1 MKILTE
7 REKKILINHAKKQEL
22 RRIISKKKKKNKRRY
37 LQGKSKEERQKYIL
51 ENRFKDY
58 SKIKAPSNFSLIENT
73 EESLKFIAKIEK
85 CLKNRSK
92 VFVNLTDVETIAH
105 GAIVVLL
112 SIMTKFKYNHIDF
125 NGNFPKN
132 KNANKALVDSG
143 FFDQLYKRNISNEPN
158 YAFCR
163 NKVLTHAGKVVDSS
177 LADQIISEISNLIW
191 GKQRRC
197 LGVQRV
203 FLELMQ
209 NTNNHAS
216 FDSKGLHHWWTT
228 VQYDEKLKK
237 AYFSF
242 IDYGVGIINSLRN
255 DEHGKFYNI
264 IPKIRELF
272 NPQNNAEMLSLL
284 LKGEIHKT
292 STGKYYRGKGLP
304 CLFKACEDNKIAN
317 VVVIAN
323 DAKVEYTAGT
333 NGSVSGTTIEYVTRP
348 GNSTTASVR
357 PQALVATAANTGHKD
372 IIIKIATD
380 FSRIPGARYPEEGD
394 YSGQEFRQNVLHP
407 ALKKA
412 IEMNVKLIV
421 DLDGT
426 AGLGTSFLEESFGGL
441 IRRPYKLQYSQTN
454 TYYNF
459 RRRS

>member
-22 RRIISKKKKKNKRRY
+22 RRIISKEKKKNKRRY

-264 IPKIRELF
+264 PKIRK
-272 NPQNNAEMLSLL
+272 QSQWQ
-284 LKGEIHKT
+284 
-292 STGKYYRGKGLP
+292 S
-304 CLFKACEDNKIAN
+304 
-317 VVVIAN
+317 
-323 DAKVEYTAGT
+323 
-333 NGSVSGTTIEYVTRP
+333 
-348 GNSTTASVR
+348 
-357 PQALVATAANTGHKD
+357 Q
-372 IIIKIATD
+372 
-380 FSRIPGARYPEEGD
+380 
-394 YSGQEFRQNVLHP
+394 
-407 ALKKA
+407 
-412 IEMNVKLIV
+412 
-421 DLDGT
+421 
-426 AGLGTSFLEESFGGL
+426 
-441 IRRPYKLQYSQTN
+441 LQ
-454 TYYNF
+454 
-459 RRRS
+459 

>member
-177 LADQIISEISNLIW
+177 LADQIISEISN
-191 GKQRRC
+191 
-197 LGVQRV
+197 
-203 FLELMQ
+203 
-209 NTNNHAS
+209 
-216 FDSKGLHHWWTT
+216 TT
-228 VQYDEKLKK
+228 V
-237 AYFSF
+237 
-242 IDYGVGIINSLRN
+242 
-255 DEHGKFYNI
+255 
-264 IPKIRELF
+264 P
-272 NPQNNAEMLSLL
+272 
-284 LKGEIHKT
+284 
-292 STGKYYRGKGLP
+292 
-304 CLFKACEDNKIAN
+304 
-317 VVVIAN
+317 
-323 DAKVEYTAGT
+323 
-333 NGSVSGTTIEYVTRP
+333 
-348 GNSTTASVR
+348 
-357 PQALVATAANTGHKD
+357 
-372 IIIKIATD
+372 
-380 FSRIPGARYPEEGD
+380 
-394 YSGQEFRQNVLHP
+394 
-407 ALKKA
+407 
-412 IEMNVKLIV
+412 
-421 DLDGT
+421 
-426 AGLGTSFLEESFGGL
+426 
-441 IRRPYKLQYSQTN
+441 
-454 TYYNF
+454 
-459 RRRS
+459 

>member
-264 IPKIRELF
+264 
-272 NPQNNAEMLSLL
+272 S
-284 LKGEIHKT
+284 
-292 STGKYYRGKGLP
+292 
-304 CLFKACEDNKIAN
+304 
-317 VVVIAN
+317 
-323 DAKVEYTAGT
+323 
-333 NGSVSGTTIEYVTRP
+333 
-348 GNSTTASVR
+348 
-357 PQALVATAANTGHKD
+357 
-372 IIIKIATD
+372 
-380 FSRIPGARYPEEGD
+380 
-394 YSGQEFRQNVLHP
+394 
-407 ALKKA
+407 
-412 IEMNVKLIV
+412 
-421 DLDGT
+421 
-426 AGLGTSFLEESFGGL
+426 
-441 IRRPYKLQYSQTN
+441 
-454 TYYNF
+454 
-459 RRRS
+459 

>member
-1 MKILTE
+1 M
-7 REKKILINHAKKQEL
+7 L
-22 RRIISKKKKKNKRRY
+22 RN
-37 LQGKSKEERQKYIL
+37 LGL

-333 NGSVSGTTIEYVTRP
+333 N
-348 GNSTTASVR
+348 
-357 PQALVATAANTGHKD
+357 
-372 IIIKIATD
+372 
-380 FSRIPGARYPEEGD
+380 
-394 YSGQEFRQNVLHP
+394 
-407 ALKKA
+407 
-412 IEMNVKLIV
+412 VKLNNSFA
-421 DLDGT
+421 GT
-426 AGLGTSFLEESFGGL
+426 FIHWEL
-441 IRRPYKLQYSQTN
+441 
-454 TYYNF
+454 NF
-459 RRRS
+459 NNVNINYE